1 MAVAILL
8 LILVYLITG
17 LARNILYIYE
27 FFTRLDEEEEDE
39 PTSKKKLVE

>member
-27 FFTRLDEEEEDE
+27 FFTRLDEEEDE

>member
-8 LILVYLITG
+8 LILVYLLTG

-27 FFTRLDEEEEDE
+27 FFTRLDEEDE